1 MELQI
6 LKVVISEQIALVT
19 ISRPEAL
26 NALNTR
32 FFNEM
37 DQVVAE
43 INAKPDVRVM
53 IITGEGKAF
62 VAGADI
68 AEMVD
73 KTQEEGSDFS
83 RLGQNTFGSLEKME
97 TMGLD
102 KLTLEAE
109 REIQFLNIY
118 RSHDAARQLSDEGF
132 ERVREFTQRAFEMAL
147 HFVAEQENIGL
158 EDDEE
163 ETEDTDN

>member
-43 INAKPDVRVM
+43 INANPDVRVM

-97 TMGLD
+97 
-102 KLTLEAE
+102 
-109 REIQFLNIY
+109 IPVI
-118 RSHDAARQLSDEGF
+118 AAINGF
-132 ERVREFTQRAFEMAL
+132 AL
-147 HFVAEQENIGL
+147 
-158 EDDEE
+158 
-163 ETEDTDN
+163 